1 MTKRYIL
8 YDVDMSGGDL
18 KHDALA
24 EALNAAVRSSDLD
37 RIKSILQRNPL
48 LVDGTSTGM
57 SPLKVATY
65 SGRENV
71 AHLLIKS
78 GATVDIF
85 LAAALGEAERVAA
98 LLNEEPELIVSYS
111 EDGWTPLHLAAF
123 FGRLD
128 MAPLLLRRHAEVHL
142 RSRSAE
148 GNTALH
154 AAVAGKQSAMVDL
167 LLEHGSDVDA
177 ADSLGWTP
185 LNHAAHEGVV
195 SIVESLLRHGA
206 DPSIPSDDG
215 RTPRETAVSEGQP
228 ELLQYF
234 PDLQSENGV
243 R

>member
-1 MTKRYIL
+1 
-8 YDVDMSGGDL
+8 
-18 KHDALA
+18 
-24 EALNAAVRSSDLD
+24 
-37 RIKSILQRNPL
+37 
-48 LVDGTSTGM
+48 
-57 SPLKVATY
+57 
-65 SGRENV
+65 
-71 AHLLIKS
+71 
-78 GATVDIF
+78 
-85 LAAALGEAERVAA
+85 
-98 LLNEEPELIVSYS
+98 
-111 EDGWTPLHLAAF
+111 
-123 FGRLD
+123 
-128 MAPLLLRRHAEVHL
+128 
-142 RSRSAE
+142 
-148 GNTALH
+148 
-154 AAVAGKQSAMVDL
+154 MVDL